1 MPTVRIS
8 MQANNDTKIV
18 GFNEQIESLPPFFD
32 EFNSQKKLRQ
42 MFLSLSSK
50 LVDDIYSFTKY
61 EQKTFSSY
69 SLKTIFEYKIKSM
82 LPLSNL
88 KPFKPKCYFKLDIA
102 STNIINN
109 YVLKQNRVY
118 LYSYKKLLPAAKL
131 ISLCFVNNKLQL
143 NFDMDLLFHQ
153 FVLKKIEKL
162 HTNKY
167 VVDNGDSISIIGLNQ
182 TPLKIY
188 TQWKQINTKKLNIQ
202 HELKNAIECIKQS
215 EFKQVY
221 LVYPKDIGFKRHIPI
236 EVQELEHKHYDIKV
250 IPYSLRSTIK

>member
-1 MPTVRIS
+1 
-8 MQANNDTKIV
+8 MQNNYPKIV
-18 GFNEQIESLPPFFD
+18 GFNDTVEILPSFFD
-32 EFNSQKKLRQ
+32 EFNSKEKLRQ

-50 LVDDIYSFTKY
+50 LVPDIFQFTKY
-61 EQKTFSSY
+61 EQKQLCKY

-82 LPLSNL
+82 LPINNL
-88 KPFKPKCYFKLDIA
+88 QPFQPKKQFIVDVA

-109 YVLKQNRVY
+109 YVHQQNKTY
-118 LYSYKKLLPAAKL
+118 LYSHKKLLPVAKL
-131 ISLCFVNNKLQL
+131 IGLCYINNKLQL

-153 FVLKKIEKL
+153 FVLNKIQKL
-162 HTNKY
+162 HTDKY

-202 HELKNAIECIKQS
+202 QELKNAIECIKQS

-236 EVQELEHKHYDIKV
+236 EVQELEANPYDIKV